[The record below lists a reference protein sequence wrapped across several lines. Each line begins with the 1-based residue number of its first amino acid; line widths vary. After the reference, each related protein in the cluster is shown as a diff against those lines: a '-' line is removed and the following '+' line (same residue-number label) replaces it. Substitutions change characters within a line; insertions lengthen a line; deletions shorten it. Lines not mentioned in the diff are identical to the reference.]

1 MNKKVKRILAWIA
14 IIAIVAV
21 YVIAIVFAF
30 RGGDMAIPVTMS
42 CILIVAYLSFY
53 FHLGRVFVNIFS
65 NRRKK
70 VDEKIKEEEQAGKG
84 KASKTTE
91 NKIED
96 KNIQK

>member
-30 RGGDMAIPVTMS
+30 RGGDLAIPVTMS

-70 VDEKIKEEEQAGKG
+70 VDEKIKGEEQAGKS
-84 KASKTTE
+84 KASEQKTE
-91 NKIED
+91 NSVDSSK
-96 KNIQK
+96 K